1 MRIVDRGSRIEPR
14 SGVGLTQSLLLS
26 VAVVAL
32 ATGTARLTPCGCNP
46 DRTTSHSTDEA
57 TSHSTRL
64 PKDGNQV
71 AGYRLPNN
79 ASQVAGYRSSK
90 GFTLFELIIVITIIV
105 VLMGLFLNRALF
117 YMEQAEK
124 TAMEEVAG
132 SIQIALT
139 MQYGQI
145 LTRGKSSDP
154 AALAQDNP
162 MNWMQKRPRNY
173 AGEFYDPT
181 PLSVESGNWV
191 FDLKSR
197 NLVYVV
203 RNANYFKPGKDGKK
217 WIRFHVA
224 VNYEASR
231 LPSLQNTPPELT
243 GLVFEP
249 VEPYAWF

>member
-14 SGVGLTQSLLLS
+14 SGVGLTQFSLLHPSLRS
-26 VAVVAL
+26 
-32 ATGTARLTPCGCNP
+32 P
-46 DRTTSHSTDEA
+46 
-57 TSHSTRL
+57 
-64 PKDGNQV
+64 Q
-71 AGYRLPNN
+71 
-79 ASQVAGYRSSK
+79 SSK
-90 GFTLFELIIVITIIV
+90 GFTLIELIIVITIIV

-124 TAMEEVAG
+124 TAMEQVAG
-132 SIQIALT
+132 SIQSALT

-145 LTRGKSSDP
+145 LTRGKSSDV

-162 MNWMQKRPRNY
+162 MNWLQKRPRNY

-181 PLSVESGNWV
+181 PLAVESGNWV

-197 NLVYVV
+197 DLVYVV

-231 LPSLQNTPPELT
+231 LPSLQNAPHELT
-243 GLVFEP
+243 GIVFEP
-249 VEPYAWF
+249 VEPYSWF